1 MSRPRTPPTP
11 ESQNAADLAIAA
23 NPARLHEPLF
33 DNTSVSDV
41 LHRIGLSP
49 LAVASFMEV
58 HLSTPPLLAMPSF
71 LRYLRDLVGD
81 SRTTPDAT
89 FCTRMRF
96 DALRPL
102 VTWDNDLD
110 SETLVTLAIWYK
122 AHDNRLRTFDWERFL
137 DPDAFETYACTP
149 SAEAA
154 ALIAPLRLAEPR
166 NLFGRPAPAV
176 PPPAPPLVLPLV
188 APPPAP
194 PDSMPPAADTPPPTG
209 VLDLTGYEHN
219 YHAAILASDAADFH
233 RRATNDS
240 VHCTTLG
247 PRMWRN
253 TTLSTNITDMDRK
266 TFLTTNLHVLESTDA
281 TLINNW
287 YSQLVLQ
294 ATSANVDLCPLREF
308 DSSQALW
315 PSNSPASHVTEMAN
329 VILVKIAP
337 LINLRCPA
345 LHLLY
350 DSEVTH
356 SDSKLAGY
364 RFLHALLAL
373 ADVTVKQSL
382 FAIPL
387 FSATNDV
394 IQFATDLY
402 QFQQD
407 NARQNRIYTDRQLS
421 YHYLQTLTASD
432 YPLQVQFT
440 QLRDLPLDL
449 PLPPSL
455 HFRTIAL
462 ALTQQHL
469 HDNNPG
475 STGLFPGATTAS
487 PRRPFQP
494 SAHRLTRQPD
504 SGTSRASRPPPLA
517 DGPFRL
523 REETQC
529 LACGTWGHQMSRCSQ
544 LAKHTLLTK
553 YLAAHTADAE
563 RAAASWKLLHS
574 AGASTPR
581 SNPVSSTTRSPAP
594 SRSHVTHHPISRR
607 LSMPSITVP
616 LFDTDDVAED
626 VFYHPIDEPADDEL
640 SAPPHVFPSSHLVA
654 TSPAHP
660 DFRSPG

>member
-1 MSRPRTPPTP
+1 MSLPPTP
-11 ESQNAADLAIAA
+11 DSQNPADHTVHPL
-23 NPARLHEPLF
+23 EPPF

-41 LHRIGLSP
+41 LRRIGLSP

-58 HLSTPPLLAMPSF
+58 HLSAPPLLAMPSF

-81 SRTTPDAT
+81 SRTEPDPT

-96 DALRPL
+96 TALQPL

-149 SAEAA
+149 PAEAA
-154 ALIAPLRLAEPR
+154 ALLVPLRSAAPR
-166 NLFGRPAPAV
+166 NLFGRSAPNLQQPAPAPLAPLIPPHPV
-176 PPPAPPLVLPLV
+176 LASPPDPPPELL
-188 APPPAP
+188 
-194 PDSMPPAADTPPPTG
+194 G
-209 VLDLTGYEHN
+209 DLSGYEHN
-219 YHAAILASDAADFH
+219 YHDAILASDAADFH

-364 RFLHALLAL
+364 RFLHALLSL
-373 ADVTVKQSL
+373 ADITVKQSL

-432 YPLQVQFT
+432 YPLQVQYT
-440 QLRDLPLDL
+440 QLRDLPLDF

-462 ALTQQHL
+462 ALTTQQPL
-469 HDNNPG
+469 HN
-475 STGLFPGATTAS
+475 TTPGAPVFPDSST
-487 PRRPFQP
+487 RRPLHP
-494 SAHRLTRQPD
+494 LAHRLTRPI
-504 SGTSRASRPPPLA
+504 GTNPSRSNRTPMAE
-517 DGPFRL
+517 GPFRL
-523 REETQC
+523 REEIQC
-529 LACGTWGHQMSRCSQ
+529 VACGTWGHQMSRCSH

-553 YLAAHTADAE
+553 YLAAHSAE
-563 RAAASWKLLHS
+563 SDRAAASWKLLHS
-574 AGASTPR
+574 TAPLRAPLDTRTSVPPGSGAARRPI
-581 SNPVSSTTRSPAP
+581 A
-594 SRSHVTHHPISRR
+594 ISRR
-607 LSMPSITVP
+607 LSLPSITVP
-616 LFDTDDVAED
+616 LFDSDELDD
-626 VFYHPIDEPADDEL
+626 VFYHDPDTIADYANMDHL
-640 SAPPHVFPSSHLVA
+640 HDFPSDLVD
-654 TSPAHP
+654 TTPTTP